1 MDIAERLDK
10 VVKSIKNK
18 ELEEEVRR
26 AEVNKNLNDLLS
38 SILGAKYPKVIG
50 VLSVIN

>member
-18 ELEEEVRR
+18 ELEEEARR
-26 AEVNKNLNDLLS
+26 EETNRNLNILLT
-38 SILGAKYPKVIG
+38 SILGVKYPKVIG
-50 VLSVIN
+50 VLSVAD